1 MESELASES
10 GVDEF
15 VVKMAGQARE
25 AISAGRFQPVAFVMS
40 VQFPLQPAIIYIGP
54 WMLGAP
60 EVLVDVL
67 KTAVA
72 KFDAFGVL
80 TVCEATRHE
89 PKSGSNEEVIL
100 FQLDHKYIGIKVWRA
115 ALRDGRMGE
124 LVKLPTPRGGS
135 FFNLI
140 PAEEKA
146 N

>member
-1 MESELASES
+1 MESELASEK

-15 VVKMAGQARE
+15 VVKMADQARE
-25 AISAGRFQPVAFVMS
+25 AIDVGRFQPVAFVMS
-40 VQFPLQPAIIYIGP
+40 VQFPIEPAIIYIGP
-54 WMLGAP
+54 WMLRAP
-60 EVLVDVL
+60 EVLVNVL

-89 PKSGSNEEVIL
+89 PSSGTEEEVIL
-100 FQLDHKYIGIKVWRA
+100 FQLDHKYIGGKAWHA
-115 ALRDGRMGE
+115 PLKNGKMGE
-124 LVKLPTPRGGS
+124 LIKLPTPRGGS
-135 FFNLI
+135 FFGII